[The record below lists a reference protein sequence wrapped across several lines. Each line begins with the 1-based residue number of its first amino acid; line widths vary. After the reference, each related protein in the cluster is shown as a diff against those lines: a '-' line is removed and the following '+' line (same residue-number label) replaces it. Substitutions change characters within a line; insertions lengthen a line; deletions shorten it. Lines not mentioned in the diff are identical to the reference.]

1 MSHETNEQLIISE
14 WRAML
19 ATFKKIIETTPPVK
33 EVLKPLTELQEAAQN
48 SSILTGRQREA
59 IYERCSNYL
68 NGTYGKNLSKPIK

>member
-1 MSHETNEQLIISE
+1 MSHETNDQLVIAE

-19 ATFKKIIETTPPVK
+19 ETFKKIIENSPAIEK
-33 EVLKPLTELQEAAQN
+33 VLEPLTELQEAAQN